1 MPPVEI
7 YFAGGQLSL
16 FLLAFTEAAYATIS
30 ENLFSISDENLCLIC
45 SVFAWIQKVVYS
57 NCPEIFYSNDQA
69 FYCNN
74 FIV

>member
-1 MPPVEI
+1 MPPVEM
-7 YFAGGQLSL
+7 YFAGGQLSS

-57 NCPEIFYSNDQA
+57 NFPEIFYSNDQA